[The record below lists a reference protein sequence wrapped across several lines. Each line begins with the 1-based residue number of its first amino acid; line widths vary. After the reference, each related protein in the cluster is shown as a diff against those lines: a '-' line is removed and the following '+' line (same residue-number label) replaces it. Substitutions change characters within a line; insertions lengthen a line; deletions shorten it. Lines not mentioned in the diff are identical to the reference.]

1 MSLSPRRVGS
11 AAVGLAAVILAVV
24 VLALVT
30 RPSPQSSNRPRPT
43 PTPAPTPMPTP
54 SAAPTPAPD
63 LQQAIGVAE
72 TFTTNYLGYDWR
84 QPPDLP
90 AALRPLTDDRLYSA
104 LLAGSAPDG
113 SPVPWSK
120 VRPDLH
126 ELDTVQI
133 DRTSA
138 QEPGAGQAAVQLT
151 VRETFTTD
159 LGHGQASKEI
169 DLSLQQESS
178 WLVDWV
184 SERG

>member
-1 MSLSPRRVGS
+1 L
-11 AAVGLAAVILAVV
+11 AAVGLAAGIIAVA
-24 VLALVT
+24 VLVLVT
-30 RPSPQSSNRPRPT
+30 RPSPQSASPPRPT
-43 PTPAPTPMPTP
+43 STATATATATATPTP

-63 LQQAIGVAE
+63 LQQAISVAE
-72 TFTTNYLGYDWR
+72 TFTIGYLSYDSR

-90 AALRPLTDDRLYSA
+90 ASLRPLTDDRLYSA

-113 SPVPWSK
+113 SPVPWSQ

-126 ELDTVQI
+126 ELDTVQVHG
-133 DRTSA
+133 TSA

-151 VRETFTTD
+151 VRETYATN

-169 DLSLQQESS
+169 DLSLQKEPS

-184 SERG
+184 SERE